1 MSQLREKMETNMRL
15 AVDTVNQLIGSTNQT
30 LLSQYNERQRRLY
43 EWYEKA
49 QIDMK
54 TELSNAHVL
63 LERLIEEAGEI
74 IANMQTHF
82 ERLMSSTVERT
93 YGDMIGMLSSAIG
106 NIQTVCLE
114 IMDKLKHSPSEAN
127 ALKAVESNRPALTNV
142 IERGL
147 GLINQVA
154 DKLKNDMDFPIYQK
168 SADGSGYYIQF
179 WTFRSFFS
187 YIYSQIRNMNRNRFL
202 YGEKFNQKILR
213 LLIIT
218 EYFLLF

>member
-54 TELSNAHVL
+54 SELSNAHVL

-154 DKLKNDMDFPIYQK
+154 DKLKNDMDSPINQK
-168 SADGSGYYIQF
+168 SADGSG
-179 WTFRSFFS
+179 
-187 YIYSQIRNMNRNRFL
+187 
-202 YGEKFNQKILR
+202 
-213 LLIIT
+213 
-218 EYFLLF
+218 